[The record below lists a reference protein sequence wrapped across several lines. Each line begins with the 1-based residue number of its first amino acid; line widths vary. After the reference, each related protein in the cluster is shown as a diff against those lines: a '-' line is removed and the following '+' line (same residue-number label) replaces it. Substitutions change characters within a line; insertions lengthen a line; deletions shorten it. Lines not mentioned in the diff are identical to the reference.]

1 METGAEGATLGIVGA
16 VDESWD
22 ASLNDR
28 AGAHGAGLERDVKSG
43 VGKAVVAEDSR
54 GLAQDDDFGMCG
66 GVIVANGAIAG
77 AREVRI
83 VVNEHRADGDFAGT
97 GGSASLLQS
106 KAHEMEIVG
115 HGKVRITRQESVS
128 AC

>member
-16 VDESWD
+16 VDESRD

-28 AGAHGAGLERDVKSG
+28 TGAHGAGLERDVKSG

-54 GLAQDDDFGMCG
+54 GLAQDDDFGMRG
-66 GVIVANGAIAG
+66 GVIVAYGAIAG

-83 VVNEHRADGDFAGT
+83 VANEHRADGDFAGV
-97 GGSASLLQS
+97 GGRASLLQS

-115 HGKVRITRQESVS
+115 HGKVRITRQESVL
-128 AC
+128 AR